1 MASMRIES
9 LSASQRWWGD
19 CIAQDK
25 GMLVVGSAGT
35 PKDWTGRRA
44 EEGGSREI
52 GYLVDLCGWF
62 RQTIWHKRRI
72 QNLVISTSSAL

>member
-1 MASMRIES
+1 MASMRMES
-9 LSASQRWWGD
+9 LVASQQWWGD

-44 EEGGSREI
+44 EEGGSR
-52 GYLVDLCGWF
+52 
-62 RQTIWHKRRI
+62 
-72 QNLVISTSSAL
+72 